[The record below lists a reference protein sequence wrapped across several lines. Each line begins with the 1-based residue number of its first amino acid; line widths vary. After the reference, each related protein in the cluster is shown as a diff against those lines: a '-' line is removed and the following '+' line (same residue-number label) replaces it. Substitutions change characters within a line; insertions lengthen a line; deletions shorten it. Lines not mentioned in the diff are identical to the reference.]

1 MAAVRAMAFMC
12 DAVLWP
18 LLRAVKPTADK
29 HVFDVLPHVWP
40 AAINFF
46 KAAAAAPEKVIDGS
60 LSIDL
65 GANAAPHPAS
75 TTEGQ
80 LKRSA
85 RARKDMERIRAAAT
99 GDELVAKLL
108 TAAFEAMIPGTENH
122 AAEYVG
128 NGKCALANITPE
140 LRATFDAMLSTS
152 TSVERLHALGKAS
165 DARAGQQRGDTRAG
179 IVLAKYNKQG
189 AWLEG
194 LSTEKLAQAMS
205 FAWRRG
211 RLELR
216 QTLKQQRIASGRV
229 KREERDTKLAGKR
242 AKRDAKTKELERLK
256 TVALAS
262 KYSELERLQN
272 ADLADQLK
280 VYKLIRGRSG
290 FTVAHSSRESY
301 VLAVQAQMAL
311 EFGDDVNDLPDGD
324 AGFTNRA
331 VRRRKVAHAD

>member
-1 MAAVRAMAFMC
+1 LEEEADLATSAGGKLRSSILKGANSNEIMAAVRAMAFMC

-152 TSVERLHALGKAS
+152 TSVERLHALW
-165 DARAGQQRGDTRAG
+165 AR
-179 IVLAKYNKQG
+179 
-189 AWLEG
+189 
-194 LSTEKLAQAMS
+194 QAT
-205 FAWRRG
+205 RG
-211 RLELR
+211 RGSSVA
-216 QTLKQQRIASGRV
+216 TRV
-229 KREERDTKLAGKR
+229 R
-242 AKRDAKTKELERLK
+242 ALC
-256 TVALAS
+256 
-262 KYSELERLQN
+262 
-272 ADLADQLK
+272 
-280 VYKLIRGRSG
+280 
-290 FTVAHSSRESY
+290 
-301 VLAVQAQMAL
+301 
-311 EFGDDVNDLPDGD
+311 
-324 AGFTNRA
+324 
-331 VRRRKVAHAD
+331 